1 MHCEHELELD
11 STVEQVTTAI
21 IKKWVIARVT
31 AQ

>member
-1 MHCEHELELD
+1 MHCEHELD